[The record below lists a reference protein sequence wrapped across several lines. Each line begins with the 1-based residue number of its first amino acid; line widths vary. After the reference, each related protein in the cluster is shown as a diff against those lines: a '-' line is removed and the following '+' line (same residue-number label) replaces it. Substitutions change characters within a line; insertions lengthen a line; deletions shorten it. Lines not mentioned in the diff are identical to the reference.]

1 MYHSKEHFRATYEN
15 LNPRFNFR
23 GVSIEDL
30 REWQVEFRPEVEKA
44 IGLKNLE
51 NDLRNHTPKAT
62 HLQSKD
68 MVSYIREEWILMVEP
83 TVPLP
88 FYLLRP

>member
-30 REWQVEFRPEVEKA
+30 REWQVEFRPKVEKA

-51 NDLRNHTPKAT
+51 NDRPWTFGPCSVRSKCPWTTRKFPK
-62 HLQSKD
+62 
-68 MVSYIREEWILMVEP
+68 
-83 TVPLP
+83 PLED
-88 FYLLRP
+88 